1 VVAVVKRAEDLD
13 AVRKGLEQAIRRFQ
27 TWPVDA
33 DQLARVKRHAK
44 YAFLME
50 LDTPSKVVSAI
61 LPFVAV
67 TGGIE
72 ALDRMYAEAEQV
84 MPEEIMAAAR
94 KYFDPKRRTIAV
106 LKGTQP

>member
-1 VVAVVKRAEDLD
+1 
-13 AVRKGLEQAIRRFQ
+13 
-27 TWPVDA
+27 
-33 DQLARVKRHAK
+33 
-44 YAFLME
+44 
-50 LDTPSKVVSAI
+50 
-61 LPFVAV
+61 VAV